1 MSDATDIQ
9 SYMNL
14 SLDELMQELAVHRE
28 AATSGVERG
37 DIWRTLEAALRQ
49 RICEEWNWCER
60 RQDARFDDPV
70 NVALALVSLVAP
82 DAARWQV
89 PAALIAVILVKRG
102 LDAFCGCRPIGDK
115 ATK

>member
-9 SYMNL
+9 SYMNC
-14 SLDELMQELAVHRE
+14 SLDELMQRLAVYRE
-28 AATSGVERG
+28 AATGGVERG

-49 RICEEWNWCER
+49 RICDEWNWCER

-82 DAARWQV
+82 DATRWHV
-89 PAALIAVILVKRG
+89 PAALIAAILVKRG
-102 LDAFCGCRPIGDK
+102 LDAFCQCPPVGNK
-115 ATK
+115 